1 MEYVY
6 KRLAFVCYI
15 FIFYLFFTFWLTQ
28 NELDEIWKL
37 RGLFSVPS
45 MPQDPLRG
53 GVRATA
59 LHLIQ
64 FHSKRNNR
72 IKSTIQ
78 IFPLKIERSKQEKT
92 SEEV

>member
-1 MEYVY
+1 MYINGWRVVLHFY
-6 KRLAFVCYI
+6 FLFVQ
-15 FIFYLFFTFWLTQ
+15 FTFWLTQ

-45 MPQDPLRG
+45 MPQDLLRG

-64 FHSKRNNR
+64 IHSKNKNKR
-72 IKSTIQ
+72 IQSTIQ
-78 IFPLKIERSKQEKT
+78 IFPLKIERSKQET